1 MIDTRQLLDKI
12 ELIPQDDTLYLV
24 DKLPCGTGM
33 FVCNGNILYLVPN
46 TENCDSL
53 GIRTDFLHLE
63 TNVYV
68 SAFNTTVSSFENG
81 YYNYVELLLAKMHEP
96 EADLSAFINLCMAHA
111 SYMAG
116 REFIPFFDSL
126 VSLFQL
132 PKEQNYK
139 NLIGLMGELLF
150 IEFMYNEHGVD
161 LSPFWHSEG
170 SASKL
175 DFVCPRV
182 SFEVKTTANDS
193 MCFTIKHNQLFD
205 TSGEVYLVAASINED
220 NAGRT
225 LDSVISSL
233 LENTEY
239 CNSLQFAENIE
250 KEKRR
255 ISPVEM
261 KTKRFSLKRIN
272 AYNTKDTNPFVV
284 IPDCVEDLS
293 YRLNLLPFLC
303 TDISNITILPK

>member
-1 MIDTRQLLDKI
+1 
-12 ELIPQDDTLYLV
+12 
-24 DKLPCGTGM
+24 
-33 FVCNGNILYLVPN
+33 
-46 TENCDSL
+46 
-53 GIRTDFLHLE
+53 
-63 TNVYV
+63 
-68 SAFNTTVSSFENG
+68 
-81 YYNYVELLLAKMHEP
+81 MHEP
-96 EADLSAFINLCMAHA
+96 EADLSAFTNLCMAHA

-132 PKEQNYK
+132 PKEQSYK

-150 IEFMYNEHGVD
+150 IEFMYNEHGID

-239 CNSLQFAENIE
+239 CNSLQFAGNIE

-272 AYNTKDTNPFVV
+272 AYNAKETNPFVA

-293 YRLNLLPFLC
+293 YKLNLLPFLC

>member
-1 MIDTRQLLDKI
+1 MIDIRQLLDKI

-24 DKLPCGTGM
+24 DKLPFGTGV

-46 TENCDSL
+46 KENCDSL

-68 SAFNTTVSSFENG
+68 SAFNISVSSFENG
-81 YYNYVELLLAKMHEP
+81 YYNYVELLLSKMQDSVE
-96 EADLSAFINLCMAHA
+96 DLSAFTNLCLAHA
-111 SYMAG
+111 SYMEG
-116 REFIPFFDSL
+116 KEFLTFFDSL

-132 PKEQNYK
+132 PKEQSYK
-139 NLIGLMGELLF
+139 NLIGLIGELLF
-150 IEFMYNEHGVD
+150 IEFMHNEYSMD
-161 LSPFWHSEG
+161 ISPFWHSDG

-175 DFVCPRV
+175 DFVCPGAN
-182 SFEVKTTANDS
+182 FEVKTTANDS
-193 MCFTIKHNQLFD
+193 MCFTIKHNQLFSN
-205 TSGEVYLVAASINED
+205 SGETYLIAVSINE
-220 NAGRT
+220 NNTGRT
-225 LDSVISSL
+225 LDDVILNL
-233 LENTEY
+233 LENPNY
-239 CNSLQFAENIE
+239 CNSLQFTENIE

-272 AYNTKDTNPFVV
+272 AYNAQETNPFVA

-293 YRLNLLPFLC
+293 YKLNLLPLIC
-303 TDISNITILPK
+303 TDISKITILAK